1 MLVIGVVIDQWVPFP
16 GAGRERVLYWC
27 ISCNLSIVLKCEV
40 DLSSNSAYTALV
52 FVLETWSSLNSI
64 FHFNVLDLG
73 SEASIYIVQQV
84 LLALPSISPDS
95 LSTFETALH
104 KTASAKEQR
113 QLIKSFLLSA
123 GGDQLKAFIPQKNTN
138 VITNV
143 TSNSFLFYL
152 FQNYCWSVSIFT
164 KKLGVCNTLR
174 GDLLIKF
181 LFLWVDPVPRRFSER
196 SSDHDREEF
205 GNIGLAAIIWIWNT
219 RLKHK
224 TLSLT
229 RLKQLNLERL
239 KQLYP
244 ERLKCIKDTFWWTRG
259 VRSSKVLTSAPKA
272 FRKSRNWRTAI
283 SNCLQLRRSG
293 NSNICAFHLWLL
305 N

>member
-52 FVLETWSSLNSI
+52 FVLETWSSQNSI

-143 TSNSFLFYL
+143 TN
-152 FQNYCWSVSIFT
+152 
-164 KKLGVCNTLR
+164 
-174 GDLLIKF
+174 
-181 LFLWVDPVPRRFSER
+181 PVPRRFSER